1 MYLHKAGYCTVL
13 YSTVLYCT
21 VLYCTVLCMYC
32 TDLVRALMPRPP
44 ASPSQLAASTVL
56 VWVSSSAGIE
66 IDLYSFWCPGG

>member
-1 MYLHKAGYCTVL
+1 MYLHKAGYCI
-13 YSTVLYCT
+13 VLYCT
-21 VLYCTVLCMYC
+21 VYC

-66 IDLYSFWCPGG
+66 IEIDVYSYWCQGG